1 MHARMTRSRARAGSS
16 ELMASEWL
24 HGSEDELL
32 QRLQEGGRLGGI
44 CKRKNASSSWLHPSQ
59 SDLEARYFE
68 ALRVE

>member
-1 MHARMTRSRARAGSS
+1 
-16 ELMASEWL
+16 MASEWL